1 MNHCHFCGNNIPDDT
16 DTCTQAGYACD
27 GPKLPENMNQSQ
39 PERVEYVRLLKTAP
53 ITDTYFREGTTFY
66 SEDYVVNML
75 LKTRTAE
82 QERVVGIV
90 VGKFDEPH
98 EGTDDVTK
106 EQSDYW
112 VDGYNQAL
120 TDITEAIRNK
130 ELTD

>member
-1 MNHCHFCGNNIPDDT
+1 
-16 DTCTQAGYACD
+16 
-27 GPKLPENMNQSQ
+27 MNQSQ
-39 PERVEYVRLLKTAP
+39 PEMSEEEQFLYDNNPKYTPKQVRV
-53 ITDTYFREGTTFY
+53 
-66 SEDYVVNML
+66 ML
-75 LKTRTAE
+75 AEARTVE